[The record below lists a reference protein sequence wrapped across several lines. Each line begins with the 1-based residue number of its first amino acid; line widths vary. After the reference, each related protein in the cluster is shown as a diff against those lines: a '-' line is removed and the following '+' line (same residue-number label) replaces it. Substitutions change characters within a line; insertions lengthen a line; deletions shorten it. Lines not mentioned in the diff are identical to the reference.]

1 MKKKIGISYT
11 ETSFKNYWNWITGED
26 MRDDLELIELS
37 FQKNNTEDIYKCHAF
52 ILTGGV
58 DVHPDFYD
66 GKPVYNNSPANF
78 RPERDVFEEKIYRYS
93 QANKLPVLGICRGM
107 QLVNVLEGG
116 KLIQDLDNGN
126 ERHRKEASDKEHNI
140 IAEEGTLLSQI
151 AKSQK
156 GKVNSA
162 HHQAIDP
169 NAIGDNLT
177 VNAYDDDDE
186 KIIEGLEFRDK
197 SGKAFMLCV
206 QWHPERIKNKDQN
219 PFSENIKQQFL
230 AAVRNNK

>member
-11 ETSFKNYWNWITGED
+11 KTSFENYWNWITQED
-26 MRDDLELIELS
+26 MQDDLEIVELS
-37 FQKNNTEDIYKCHAF
+37 FEKNNTEDIYRCNGF

-58 DVHPDFYD
+58 DVHPDFYK
-66 GKPVYNNSPANF
+66 GKPIYRNSPDTF
-78 RPERDVFEEKIYRYS
+78 QLERDLFEEKIYRYS
-93 QANKLPVLGICRGM
+93 QENKLPVLGICRGM
-107 QLVNVLEGG
+107 QLINVLEGG

-126 ERHRKEASDKEHNI
+126 KRHKKEESDKEHNI
-140 IAEEGTLLSQI
+140 VAEDGTLLSDI
-151 AKSQK
+151 ARSQK
-156 GKVNSA
+156 GRVNSA

-177 VNAYDDDDE
+177 VNAYDDNNE
-186 KIIEGLEFRDK
+186 KIIEGLEFKNR

-206 QWHPERIKNKDQN
+206 QWHPERMKNKEEN